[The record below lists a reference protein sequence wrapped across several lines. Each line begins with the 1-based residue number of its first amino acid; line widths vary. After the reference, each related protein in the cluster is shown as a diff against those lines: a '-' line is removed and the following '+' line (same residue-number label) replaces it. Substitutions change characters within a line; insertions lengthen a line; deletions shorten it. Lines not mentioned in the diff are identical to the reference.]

1 MCVSASRCLT
11 DDADQNCSSPE
22 CCGQVNDSIEGVKK
36 VHVFKKVVVTSS
48 TINRYQMC
56 YKLQA
61 PISQMLCSVLF
72 MHVWFL
78 FPPLLRIRTKIVD
91 PYNKIVARTAQ
102 LARLQVILLL
112 LRLLLSSHIWIF
124 QQNYYFF
131 TVLLYKHCAPSLRGL
146 ISMFIGLTS
155 EIETILPSQW
165 FAVKTDSVKHPAC
178 GNKER
183 EMHCTQTHKQKI
195 ILVE

>member
-1 MCVSASRCLT
+1 M
-11 DDADQNCSSPE
+11 NW
-22 CCGQVNDSIEGVKK
+22 
-36 VHVFKKVVVTSS
+36 
-48 TINRYQMC
+48 
-56 YKLQA
+56 KLQA
-61 PISQMLCSVLF
+61 PISPMLCSILF

-78 FPPLLRIRTKIVD
+78 FPSFLRIRTKIVD

-112 LRLLLSSHIWIF
+112 LHLLLSFHIWIF

-183 EMHCTQTHKQKI
+183 NALHTNKKSFWWNRCFW
-195 ILVE
+195 ILIWDYHNQINK